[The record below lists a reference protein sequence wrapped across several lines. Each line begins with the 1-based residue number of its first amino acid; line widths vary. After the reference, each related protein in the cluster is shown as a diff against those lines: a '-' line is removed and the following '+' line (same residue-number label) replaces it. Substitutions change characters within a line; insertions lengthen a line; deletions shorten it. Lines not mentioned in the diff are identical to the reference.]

1 MKTKKIYSDRGSL
14 SDLVNRLSNQNIFD
28 EVEPSPYELR
38 IKKLYEFAEL
48 HKNNELKD
56 SLGFVTTDYIS
67 DKNALP
73 LSIYRLR
80 EIVSSLKA
88 KPNNKINELTN
99 ELSACFGL
107 DVISNVTVKNK
118 FVKLANK
125 LPFRRVSDDL

>member
-1 MKTKKIYSDRGSL
+1 MTTKIYSDRGSL
-14 SDLVNRLSNQNIFD
+14 SDLVNKLSNQNIFSD
-28 EVEPSPYELR
+28 DIAPSPYELR

-48 HKNNELKD
+48 YKNNELKD

-99 ELSACFGL
+99 ELNACFGL
-107 DVISNVTVKNK
+107 DVISTVNVKNK